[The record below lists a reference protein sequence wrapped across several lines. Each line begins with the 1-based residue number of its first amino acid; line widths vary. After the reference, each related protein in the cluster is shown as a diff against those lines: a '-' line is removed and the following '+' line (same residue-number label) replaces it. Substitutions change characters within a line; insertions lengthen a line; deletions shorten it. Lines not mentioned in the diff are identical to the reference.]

1 MNESD
6 RIQTY
11 QARCP
16 HLRPALIRDFV
27 LQMDPEYFESFP
39 STDII
44 QHLELA
50 NQLTFDQPCA
60 VLIHAISS
68 QQYQLTLVAYDYFS
82 EFATFCGVLSSFGL
96 DIREAMIF
104 PSLETASPIPTSGKP
119 SRGRLPIWKKPAGT
133 FIMTSVVSALRI
145 SVNDHTG
152 AVSVAMTVPVSSTR
166 GTRTVAS
173 ISVIGAG
180 AGGVFFV
187 KRRTMRSPP
196 KKGAVAGP

>member
-11 QARCP
+11 QTRCP
-16 HLRPALIRDFV
+16 HLRPALIKDFV

-39 STDII
+39 STAVI

-50 NQLTFDQPCA
+50 NQLTFDQPCSVRIQA
-60 VLIHAISS
+60 LSS

-104 PSLETASPIPTSGKP
+104 TSLETASPLPT
-119 SRGRLPIWKKPAGT
+119 
-133 FIMTSVVSALRI
+133 
-145 SVNDHTG
+145 
-152 AVSVAMTVPVSSTR
+152 
-166 GTRTVAS
+166 
-173 ISVIGAG
+173 
-180 AGGVFFV
+180 
-187 KRRTMRSPP
+187 
-196 KKGAVAGP
+196 